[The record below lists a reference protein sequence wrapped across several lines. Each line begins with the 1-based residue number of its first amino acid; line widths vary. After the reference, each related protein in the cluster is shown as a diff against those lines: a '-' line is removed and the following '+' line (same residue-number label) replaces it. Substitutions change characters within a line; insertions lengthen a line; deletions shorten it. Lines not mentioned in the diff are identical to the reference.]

1 MLTIAHLIDDR
12 NPGGV
17 SRYLDFI
24 AAHPGMASLAR
35 HHIVPVR
42 RTRPARSGLQA
53 DVIVSHLTLSWRG
66 LPGFTA
72 LRSRYPGTPLVH
84 VEHSYCERFV
94 AANVTHRRRFQTLL
108 RCGYALFDRVV
119 AVSVAQG
126 EWLNRI
132 GLVPEDR
139 LSVVPPCVSLGPIAE
154 LPAPA
159 TPVRRIGAIGRLDR
173 QKGFDM
179 LIPAFRALPFPD
191 VRLEIF
197 GDGPQRPALQALA
210 GGDKRITFH
219 GFTTPEAALT
229 GCDAVVMPSR
239 WEPYG
244 LVAIEALVSGR
255 PLLVSGADGLGGHVA
270 LGAVQVPEF
279 TEPRWTRAM
288 SDLLTGAVGPVR
300 LDAGQVEGRTIG
312 GWTKLFQDLGVA
324 A

>member
-1 MLTIAHLIDDR
+1 MLTIAHLVDDR
-12 NPGGV
+12 NPGDV

-24 AAHPGMASLAR
+24 GAHPGMAALAR
-35 HHIVPVR
+35 HQIVPVR
-42 RTRPARSGLQA
+42 RTRPARSGLKA
-53 DVIVSHLTLSWRG
+53 DVIVSHLTLGWRG
-66 LPGFTA
+66 LPGIRA
-72 LRSRYPGTPLVH
+72 LRNRYAGTPLVH

-94 AANVTHRRRFQTLL
+94 AANVAHRRRFHSLL
-108 RCGYALFDRVV
+108 RFGYALFDRVV
-119 AVSVAQG
+119 AVSAAQG
-126 EWLNRI
+126 EWLNRT

-139 LSVVPPCVSLGPIAE
+139 LSVVPPCAPLGPIAD
-154 LPAPA
+154 LPDPA

-179 LIPAFRALPFPD
+179 LIPAFRALPVPD
-191 VRLEIF
+191 VQLEIF
-197 GDGPQRPALQALA
+197 GDGPQRSALQALA
-210 GGDKRITFH
+210 GDDMRITFH
-219 GFTTPEAALT
+219 GFTTPEAALA

-288 SDLLTGAVGPVR
+288 SDLVTGAVAPAR
-300 LDAGQVEGRTIG
+300 LDAGLVEARTIA
-312 GWTKLFQDLGVA
+312 GWTELFQDLRVA